1 MHGLIKD
8 PLVHFLAAGAA
19 LFGILALGGGSGSE
33 GASEAPRVEIGADAV
48 RETLEAATILEGR
61 EPSPEELRELVE
73 PLIRE
78 ELLYR
83 EALALGL
90 DENDDEVRRRLVEK
104 MRYLLE
110 DLADPEPASREALR
124 EFYDANRELFARPER
139 VTFEHVFFDP
149 EHRGEQ
155 LDDDVTAALASL
167 RDGAEPATLGDS
179 TPLRSR
185 FTDAPRDQ
193 VRVLLGETLT
203 EAVFAAE
210 PGRWIGPFESDFG
223 LHLVRLA
230 EREPAATPPFD
241 AVVDE
246 AREQYAAERR
256 AQANE
261 QAYAELRARYEV
273 DVDWPESL
281 DPGAQQ

>member
-1 MHGLIKD
+1 MRRLIKD

-19 LFGILALGGGSGSE
+19 LFGILALTGGSGGE
-33 GASEAPRVEIGADAV
+33 DAGEAPRVEIGADAV

-61 EPSPEELRELVE
+61 EPSRDELRELVE

-110 DLADPEPASREALR
+110 DLADPEPASRAALR
-124 EFYDANRELFARPER
+124 EFYDANQAQFSRPER

-149 EHRGEQ
+149 EQRGEQ
-155 LDDDVTAALASL
+155 LEDDVAAALAAL
-167 RDGAEPATLGDS
+167 RDGAAPGAFGDS

-193 VRVLLGETLT
+193 VRVLLGETLAD
-203 EAVFAAE
+203 AVFAAE

-223 LHLVRLA
+223 VHLVRLA
-230 EREPAATPPFD
+230 RREPATTPPFD
-241 AVVDE
+241 AVVDDV
-246 AREQYAAERR
+246 REKYAAERR

-273 DVDWPESL
+273 DIDWPEDL
-281 DPGAQQ
+281 DIGAQQ